1 MKTKFPAQD
10 LDCPDPAGCSVA
22 VERLTGLA
30 ASGDLASARF
40 AASRTWFRVY
50 DARDG
55 HTQPNPGFGDTRF
68 APFDALSDGHR
79 VPTLYLA
86 EDLESA
92 LLEASL
98 HDVSEQ
104 QPRVIDE
111 AFLLGTL
118 HARVTPPHDLH
129 LVDLRDAVLTARN
142 LRRDNI
148 SSSSPEHYACT
159 RTVARAIHAM
169 PTSPDGI
176 LWHSRQAE
184 LTGRVPREVAVIF
197 ADRVPT
203 ERGSWTLADHRGAL
217 GSLLEGAGT
226 LELDRLAE
234 ALEITVEVS
243 HELDD

>member
-1 MKTKFPAQD
+1 MTVGQ
-10 LDCPDPAGCSVA
+10 
-22 VERLTGLA
+22 LTGFADSGGLA
-30 ASGDLASARF
+30 TVLSP
-40 AASRTWFRVY
+40 ASRHWIRVY
-50 DARDG
+50 DAQDG
-55 HTQPNPGFGDTRF
+55 YTQPNPGFGDTRF

-118 HARVTPPHDLH
+118 HARVSPLRDLH
-129 LVDLRDAVLTARN
+129 LVDLRESVLAALN
-142 LRRDNI
+142 LRRDSI
-148 SSSSPEHYACT
+148 SSSSPEHYPCT
-159 RTVARAIHAM
+159 RTVARVIHAM

-184 LTGRVPREVAVIF
+184 LTGRAPREVAVIF